1 VVISVGPTGDLNE
14 RGERRITIRGATQAH
29 NDHAKGLI
37 ESRMAAYEPKH
48 KPGDG
53 GPGAPMLVL
62 KLRVPDL
69 TPEQKD
75 ALVAESQQFQLGKCK
90 ECNATLLESSMAE
103 HVASECKMGDLDSGF
118 DDRAQAN
125 KTRDQEKASQDRAL
139 AREQVSCFSLF
150 SRIFQLSAY
159 SYLLYQEKKQENGTT
174 DPNAPAV
181 KRPVSLRCM
190 QCERTVSNRGL
201 SFSLS
206 CSLYLSSSLSL
217 APSLSLSMN
226 VHMWHALL

>member
-1 VVISVGPTGDLNE
+1 MLDLPLSSPPLGVVISVGPTGDLNE

-53 GPGAPMLVL
+53 APGAPMLVL

-75 ALVAESQQFQLGKCK
+75 ALVAESQRFQLGKCK

-139 AREQVSCFSLF
+139 AREQVSCFPPSPRNFFIFSLF
-150 SRIFQLSAY
+150 RFLSSGFPVFLSFLVIFNFQLI
-159 SYLLYQEKKQENGTT
+159 
-174 DPNAPAV
+174 
-181 KRPVSLRCM
+181 RI
-190 QCERTVSNRGL
+190 
-201 SFSLS
+201 SFIRIS
-206 CSLYLSSSLSL
+206 CVPLFPRSF
-217 APSLSLSMN
+217 
-226 VHMWHALL
+226 